1 MGSTKSRR
9 IGLTLVID
17 WVELDFFF
25 NQTKVGQSKIKK
37 KKKKKSTRTT
47 PTLIPNCSSFGN
59 IFKSTNSCT
68 IFFLAQIY
76 SCKMLGNGIA
86 IAIARR
92 DLEAHDLTVLMEDIP
107 SDLVLRHDLS

>member
-1 MGSTKSRR
+1 M
-9 IGLTLVID
+9 
-17 WVELDFFF
+17 
-25 NQTKVGQSKIKK
+25 GQSKI

-76 SCKMLGNGIA
+76 SCKMLGNGLA

-92 DLEAHDLTVLMEDIP
+92 DLEVHDLTVLMEDLP